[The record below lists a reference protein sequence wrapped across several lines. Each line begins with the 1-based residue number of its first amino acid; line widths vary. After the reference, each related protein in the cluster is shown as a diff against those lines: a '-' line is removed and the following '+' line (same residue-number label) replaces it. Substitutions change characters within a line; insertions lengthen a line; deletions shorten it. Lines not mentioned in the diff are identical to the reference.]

1 MIHFFPSPQLLLIEN
16 EEEIKLPL
24 CEGEHNMY
32 GFTGGGCFSRVMW
45 AAVWF
50 QLMTLDLLANQKLSS
65 KWCDKS
71 GNALVRSPR
80 CKKMVFLFKKVGFL
94 QSKIAA
100 FS

>member
-1 MIHFFPSPQLLLIEN
+1 MVVPLKLKDIDGGLIEGMKMIHFFPSPIEN

-50 QLMTLDLLANQKLSS
+50 
-65 KWCDKS
+65 
-71 GNALVRSPR
+71 
-80 CKKMVFLFKKVGFL
+80 
-94 QSKIAA
+94 
-100 FS
+100 